1 MKKAPKLL
9 SKDTN
14 IPDWQTY
21 FMNIA
26 RVVKTRGN
34 CLVYQVGAVLVQG
47 KKIIA
52 TGYNGTPQGVPNC
65 MEGGCTRC
73 KNKILGKIASGEH
86 KGTCLCVHA
95 EINSLLQCARH
106 GIVSE
111 GSVMYTTTSPCMLC
125 AKEMLNAG
133 IKAVYYEIEDEGEAE
148 SLSLLRKYMREVK
161 MIKQIQMTKS
171 E

>member
-1 MKKAPKLL
+1 MKKEPKHLP
-9 SKDTN
+9 KGTG

-21 FMNIA
+21 FMNIT

-34 CLVYQVGAVLVQG
+34 CLLYQVGAVLVQG

-65 MEGGCTRC
+65 MEGGCARC
-73 KNKILGKIASGEH
+73 KNKKLGKIASGEH

-95 EINSLLQCARH
+95 EINSLLQCARY
-106 GIVSE
+106 GIASE
-111 GSVMYTTTSPCMLC
+111 GAVMYTTTSPCMLC

-133 IKAVYYEIEDEGEAE
+133 IKAVYYEIEDKGESE
-148 SLSLLRKYMREVK
+148 SLILLRKYMREVK
-161 MIKQIQMTKS
+161 QI
-171 E
+171 

>member
-1 MKKAPKLL
+1 MKKASKLL
-9 SKDTN
+9 LKTTS

-21 FMNIA
+21 FMNITQ
-26 RVVKTRGN
+26 VVKTRGN
-34 CLVYQVGAVLVQG
+34 CLLYQVGAVLVQG

-65 MEGGCTRC
+65 MDGGCTRC
-73 KNKILGKIASGEH
+73 KNKKLGHIASGEH

-106 GIVSE
+106 GIASE
-111 GSVMYTTTSPCMLC
+111 GAVMYTTTSPCMLC

-133 IKAVYYEIEDEGEAE
+133 IKAVYYEVEDPGEQE
-148 SLSLLRKYMREVK
+148 SLILLRKYMKEVK
-161 MIKQIQMTKS
+161 QIS

>member
-1 MKKAPKLL
+1 MKIAPKLL
-9 SKDTN
+9 SKTTS

-21 FMNIA
+21 FMNIT

-34 CLVYQVGAVLVQG
+34 CLLCQVGAVLVQG

-65 MEGGCTRC
+65 MDGGCARC
-73 KNKILGKIASGEH
+73 KNKKLGKIASGEH

-106 GIVSE
+106 GIASE
-111 GSVMYTTTSPCMLC
+111 GAVMYTTTSPCMLC

-133 IKAVYYEIEDEGEAE
+133 ITAVYYEVEDPGEQE
-148 SLSLLRKYMREVK
+148 SLILLRKYMKEVK
-161 MIKQIQMTKS
+161 QIS